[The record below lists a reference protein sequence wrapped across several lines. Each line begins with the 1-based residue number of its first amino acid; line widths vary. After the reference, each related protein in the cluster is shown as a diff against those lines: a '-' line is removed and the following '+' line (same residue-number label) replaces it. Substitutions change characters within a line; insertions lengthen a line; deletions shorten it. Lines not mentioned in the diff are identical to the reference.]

1 MDDHYKHDEQIT
13 ANILKDID
21 EHGVHIAFVDTDGYS
36 PLFGYSIGL
45 YKGFNH
51 PELIIIGL
59 PPESIGAIINGA
71 KSKIEN
77 GTRYIQDVKYDGFLQ
92 SYPMQFIEVQLEHY
106 QDYVGYAGWYNDNSF
121 DFPVLQMV
129 WPDKENHFPWDEDF
143 NPKFKFQQP
152 LLDRNVNFKFLEER
166 NLGVYT
172 TLEVLEGALIRFVY
186 HNEDGDWQFHSE
198 QEPNL
203 EHAKVVCLEDLVNR
217 DPSLNEIYYLNYGES
232 AERSDVNSGWK
243 VFDAD

>member
-1 MDDHYKHDEQIT
+1 MDEHYKHDEQIT
-13 ANILKDID
+13 SNILKDIG

-36 PLFGYSIGL
+36 PRFGYSIGL
-45 YKGFNH
+45 YKGYNH

-71 KSKIEN
+71 KSEIEN
-77 GTRYIQDVKYDGFLQ
+77 GTRYIEDVKYDGLLHG
-92 SYPMQFIEVQLEHY
+92 YPMQFVEVELEYY

-129 WPDKENHFPWDEDF
+129 WPDKEHNF
-143 NPKFKFQQP
+143 NSNFKFQQP
-152 LLDRNVNFKFLEER
+152 LLDRNTDFKFLEDR

-172 TLEVLEGALIRFVY
+172 TKEVLDGSPIRFVY

-198 QEPNL
+198 AEPNTD
-203 EHAKVVCLEDLVNR
+203 HAKVVCLEDVVKL
-217 DPSLNEIYYLNYGES
+217 DPTLNEIYYLNFGES
-232 AERSDVNSGWK
+232 AERETAESDWK
-243 VFDAD
+243 VFGS